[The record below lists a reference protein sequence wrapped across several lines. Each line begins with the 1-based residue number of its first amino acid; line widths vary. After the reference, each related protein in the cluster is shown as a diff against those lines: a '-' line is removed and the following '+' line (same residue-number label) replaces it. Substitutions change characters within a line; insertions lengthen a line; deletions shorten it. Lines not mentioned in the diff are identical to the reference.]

1 MEKNIF
7 SIEKKDRSF
16 GVVDSNDKVIIPHIY
31 DSIECEGKNKNYFIC
46 FKFMF
51 NNGYYYLYKNNKQLL
66 HSNKPIVLLENE
78 FILCAKNNKYGV
90 MDQKRKII
98 IPFEYEYFYRFGDL
112 ISFPNSNRDYYL
124 FNINGNFI
132 GNFELVFEN
141 NLSIPSDVEIS
152 TKELYYN
159 YNINQTVVAIKKYDL
174 SEKRYKYGFINKNGK
189 IILDCKYTDNYIIYQ
204 NRIIFQDFDGR
215 IGSADISGNAKFFDV
230 ISNKINC
237 MIMDSNNM
245 LIRLE
250 KEAYIVDEYNNFI
263 KIKPGFE
270 LFKELS
276 KICFDVRKD
285 LYIIREVSKPLINYY
300 EHGTKDEIRER
311 IITPS
316 QTLFWII
323 NKNGDFKSFRE
334 IDLDFVFETQN
345 DTFLKVGITPIKK
358 ASNKYYYRMIDSKFK
373 YIIKEDCK
381 GIYVYNRN
389 FLMVQTKT
397 GKVVYYDMNEKRF
410 KENID
415 EEN

>member
-16 GVVDSNDKVIIPHIY
+16 GVVDSNDKVIIPYIY
-31 DSIECEGKNKNYFIC
+31 DNIECEGKNKNYFIC

-90 MDQKRKII
+90 MDQKGKII

-159 YNINQTVVAIKKYDL
+159 YDINQTVVAIKKYDL

-189 IILDCKYTDNYIIYQ
+189 I
-204 NRIIFQDFDGR
+204 
-215 IGSADISGNAKFFDV
+215 GSIDINGNAKFFDV

-237 MIMDSNNM
+237 MLMDSNNM

-250 KEAYIVDEYNNFI
+250 KEVYIVDKYNNFI

-270 LFKELS
+270 LFKEHS
-276 KICFDVRKD
+276 KIYFDVRKN
-285 LYIIREVSKPLINYY
+285 LYIIREVSKPLKEYH
-300 EHGTKDEIRER
+300 EHGTKDEFYEWIRK
-311 IITPS
+311 PS
-316 QTLFWII
+316 QTLFWVI

-358 ASNKYYYRMIDSKFK
+358 ASNKYYYRMINSDLK
-373 YIIKEDCK
+373 YVINEDCYYISMIDKNIIKVKNKKGKLLYYKINKDIFTED
-381 GIYVYNRN
+381 
-389 FLMVQTKT
+389 
-397 GKVVYYDMNEKRF
+397 EKLDSF
-410 KENID
+410 HIS
-415 EEN
+415 